1 MILTRG
7 ASLALAAAV
16 VGAQSCATVGVVD
29 LATTPPGPL
38 SPSLLYCCGGGGCVV
53 NLTLIGGGGG
63 GVGNGNS
70 PATRVGGSAAAF
82 WVTFPVGGTATCANF
97 GVNVGGGGLAGVNL
111 TNLEAGGGG
120 GAATSIVCTTLP
132 LPTLVAVAGGGGG
145 AGAALGDLSFSLAGS
160 GGGNG
165 GAPGLFASPGGDG
178 SCYNPFNPLV
188 PGRGGKGGN
197 TSMPGAYGAGDNIT
211 GVQFP
216 CQSVAVLPGN
226 VTCYNGVNGTAGSP
240 AAGLGGLSNPGVGGS
255 AGVAVLGCSSTC
267 SRVNSGGAVSGLT
280 FNAAGGNAASCP
292 ASGGGGGGG
301 FYGGGGGGGSAIYS
315 LVTSPDKL
323 GAAGGGGGG
332 SSYAAPGVTYGGFFT
347 PPIGTFGAGG
357 VLTPGSASNG
367 VVGIVN
373 FTGAQFFSA
382 TPAASRTPTPSVAG
396 SPSVS
401 VSRSHSISPSV
412 SPTAGLSTSNSPSV
426 SASFI
431 PSPSTNTTAPPSP
444 SAGSSNAL
452 ALGLGIPGA
461 LLLLAGVALLFYCF
475 RYNPRYYR
483 SKGVEKA
490 SAARAADLAAT
501 APASPVSEWGSGG
514 KSERNLQSDRNLIRQ
529 DSGKGKTSFNPTHGS
544 YATPGTA
551 T

>member
-1 MILTRG
+1 MILIRG

-29 LATTPPGPL
+29 LASTPPGPL
-38 SPSLLYCCGGGGCVV
+38 SPAQTYCCGGGGCVV

-70 PATRVGGSAAAF
+70 PAARVGGNAAAF
-82 WVTFPVGGTATCANF
+82 WVTFPVGGTSTCTNF
-97 GVNVGGGGLAGVNL
+97 GVNVGGGGLAGINL
-111 TNLEAGGGG
+111 TNIEAGGGG
-120 GAATSIVCTTLP
+120 GAATSIVCNTLP
-132 LPTLVAVAGGGGG
+132 IPTLVAVAGGGGG
-145 AGAALGDLSFSLAGS
+145 AGAALGDLAFLPGSAGGS
-160 GGGNG
+160 GGT
-165 GAPGLFASPGGDG
+165 PGLSASPGGDG
-178 SCYNPFNPLV
+178 SCVLPYIPNV
-188 PGRGGKGGN
+188 PGRGGMGGN
-197 TSMPGAYGAGDNIT
+197 TSMPGAYGTGDILT

-216 CQSVAVLPGN
+216 CQSAAFIPDN
-226 VTCYNGVNGTAGSP
+226 ATCYNGVNGTAGSP
-240 AAGLGGLSNPGVGGS
+240 AAGRGGWTNPGIGGS
-255 AGVAVLGCSSTC
+255 AGRAVPGCSSTC
-267 SRVNSGGAVSGLT
+267 STVVSGGTVSGLLT
-280 FNAAGGNAASCP
+280 YNAAGGNAASCP

-301 FYGGGGGGGSAIYS
+301 FYGGGGGGGSAIYF
-315 LVTSPDKL
+315 LNGSPNTKV

-347 PPIGTFGAGG
+347 PTIGTFGAGG

-401 VSRSHSISPSV
+401 VSRSHSISPSL

-426 SASFI
+426 SASFV

-501 APASPVSEWGSGG
+501 APASPVSEWGSG
-514 KSERNLQSDRNLIRQ
+514 RNLQSDRNLIRQ

-544 YATPGTA
+544 YATTTGTA